1 MRGGHKQLTAQV
13 HNLPMQ
19 RQLNLIF
26 ALSALAVIVTIYGGI
41 RHDQLDYVMQ
51 WQLVLDRKD
60 PWGTNSAYGP
70 LHNAFAWL
78 IPIRDIAP
86 KLLTACALLLANGL
100 LLIHLLA
107 TRPIAEWRATYLIA
121 FGGNV
126 LVLVSAFWFG
136 LNDAFV
142 AALILG
148 AVIARREGSLVLAGC
163 LLGLA
168 TLDKYY
174 PALLIPFFAMD
185 ERRIDARMIL
195 SSLATIGTGLAIA
208 TWLWGTAWLE
218 AIIFGVSRDAT
229 ILSILRPI
237 AVFGR
242 QFGIADITDLL
253 VRFNGPLVVLMWLGA
268 IVLAWLRRDNWLVAA
283 CWGFFAVLL
292 TYKVGNPQFWVS
304 WLALVAALPL
314 LARPEADR
322 LARLSWPFA
331 IFLSVFEIGYV
342 VLQPQYY
349 QGQWLWV
356 NDVVGVPAFVL
367 GLWLLVGF
375 LRRA

>member
-1 MRGGHKQLTAQV
+1 MISRFM
-13 HNLPMQ
+13 PM
-19 RQLNLIF
+19 IF
-26 ALSALAVIVTIYGGI
+26 AASALAILVTIYGGI
-41 RHDQLDYVMQ
+41 RHDQLDYMMQ
-51 WQLVLDRKD
+51 WQLVLDGKD
-60 PWGTNSAYGP
+60 PWSTNSAYGP

-78 IPIRDIAP
+78 LPIRDLAP
-86 KLLTACALLLANGL
+86 KILTAAALLLANGL

-107 TRPIAEWRATYLIA
+107 TRPVEEWGTTYIIA
-121 FGGNV
+121 FGGNI

-142 AALILG
+142 AALIIG
-148 AVIARREGSLVLAGC
+148 AVLARREDDMLLAGI

-185 ERRIDARMIL
+185 ERRVDARLIL
-195 SSLATIGTGLAIA
+195 SSLVTIAAGLAA
-208 TWLWGTAWLE
+208 AAWLWGTAWLE

-229 ILSILRPI
+229 ILSIFRPI
-237 AVFGR
+237 AVLGR
-242 QFGIADITDLL
+242 QVGVADVTDLL
-253 VRFNGPLVVLMWLGA
+253 VRFNGPLVVLVWLAA
-268 IVLAWLRRDNWLVAA
+268 IALAWRRRDNWLVSA

-292 TYKVGNPQFWVS
+292 TYKVGNQQFWVA

-314 LARPEADR
+314 LKRSDADR

-356 NDVVGVPAFVL
+356 NDIAGVPAFAL
-367 GLWLLVGF
+367 GARLLWSF
-375 LRRA
+375 LRLSLRPAP

>member
-1 MRGGHKQLTAQV
+1 MSLI
-13 HNLPMQ
+13 LPG
-19 RQLNLIF
+19 
-26 ALSALAVIVTIYGGI
+26 SALAVMLTIYGGV
-41 RHDQLDYVMQ
+41 RHDYLDYLMQ
-51 WQLVLDRKD
+51 WQLVLDGRD
-60 PWGTNSAYGP
+60 PWSTNSAYGP

-78 IPIRDIAP
+78 LPIRELAP
-86 KLLTACALLLANGL
+86 KLVTVCALLVANGM
-100 LLIHLLA
+100 LLISLLA
-107 TRPIAEWRATYLIA
+107 TRPAEDWRTTYILT
-121 FGGNV
+121 FGGNI
-126 LVLVSAFWFG
+126 LLLVSAFWFG

-148 AVIARREGSLVLAGC
+148 AVLARREGYTLLAGL

-185 ERRIDARMIL
+185 ARRIDTRLIL
-195 SSLATIGTGLAIA
+195 SSLVTIAAGLTIA

-237 AVFGR
+237 AVLGR
-242 QFGIADITDLL
+242 QFGIADVTDLL
-253 VRFNGPLVVLMWLGA
+253 VRLNGPLVVAVWLGA
-268 IVLAWLRRDNWLVAA
+268 IALAWKRRDNWLVGA

-314 LARPEADR
+314 LERPDADR
-322 LARLSWPFA
+322 LAKLSWLFA
-331 IFLSVFEIGYV
+331 IFLSLFEIGYV

-367 GLWLLVGF
+367 GVWLLWSF
-375 LRRA
+375 LSPAPRPAP

>member
-1 MRGGHKQLTAQV
+1 M
-13 HNLPMQ
+13 PMI
-19 RQLNLIF
+19 LLG
-26 ALSALAVIVTIYGGI
+26 SALAVILTIYGGV
-41 RHDQLDYVMQ
+41 RHDYLDYLMQ
-51 WQLVLDRKD
+51 WQLVLDGKD

-70 LHNAFAWL
+70 LHNGFAYL
-78 IPIRDIAP
+78 LSFRDLAP
-86 KLLTACALLLANGL
+86 KILTAGALLLANGV
-100 LLIHLLA
+100 LLINLLA
-107 TRPIAEWRATYLIA
+107 TRPIKEWRTTYIIA

-148 AVIARREGSLVLAGC
+148 AVLARREGDMLLAG
-163 LLGLA
+163 LFLGLA

-185 ERRIDARMIL
+185 ERRIDARLIL
-195 SSLATIGTGLAIA
+195 TSLATIAAGLAIA

-229 ILSILRPI
+229 ILSIFRPI
-237 AVFGR
+237 AVLGR
-242 QFGIADITDLL
+242 ELGIGDVTDLL
-253 VRFNGPLVVLMWLGA
+253 VRFNGPLVILVWLGA
-268 IVLAWLRRDNWLVAA
+268 IALAWARRDNWLVGA

-314 LARPEADR
+314 LQRQDADR

-356 NDVVGVPAFVL
+356 NDVAGVPAFVL
-367 GLWLLVGF
+367 GMWMLVGF
-375 LRRA
+375 LRRPARA

>member
-1 MRGGHKQLTAQV
+1 MISRTM
-13 HNLPMQ
+13 P
-19 RQLNLIF
+19 LIL
-26 ALSALAVIVTIYGGI
+26 AVSALAVIVTIYGGI

-51 WQLVLDRKD
+51 WQLVLDGKD

-70 LHNAFAWL
+70 LHNTFAWL
-78 IPIRDIAP
+78 LPIRDIAP
-86 KLLTACALLLANGL
+86 KLVTACALLLANGL

-107 TRPIAEWRATYLIA
+107 TRPVAEWRTNYIIA

-126 LVLVSAFWFG
+126 LVLISAFWFG

-148 AVIARREGSLVLAGC
+148 AVIARREGNLVLAGV

-185 ERRIDARMIL
+185 ERRVDARLIL
-195 SSLATIGTGLAIA
+195 SSLATIGAGLAIA

-237 AVFGR
+237 AVLGR
-242 QFGIADITDLL
+242 QLGIADVTDLL
-253 VRFNGPLVVLMWLGA
+253 VRFNGPLVILVWIGA
-268 IVLAWLRRDNWLVAA
+268 LALAWQRRDNWLIAS

-314 LARPEADR
+314 LGRPDADN

-331 IFLSVFEIGYV
+331 IFLSLFEIGYV
-342 VLQPQYY
+342 ILQPQYY

-367 GLWLLVGF
+367 GACMLWSF
-375 LRRA
+375 LRPSLRPAA